1 MGQDCGELLIEM
13 KIAVLCEYF
22 YPDNSGST
30 PSDMTELACC
40 LKQFHSGIEID
51 VITSRH
57 FYRPSEVSAKPLP
70 EEVWNGLNIHRLRTP
85 KSNRP
90 SMFFR
95 LLTGGVFSMTA
106 FLWMLWKPT
115 YDVVLIVTNP
125 PANALAA
132 WLYWKLR
139 RVPYIYLVHDLYPD
153 IAVALGRLNDD
164 SMVARVFRLLQKQW
178 LTSAARVVAL
188 GRCMRDHLHRRYD
201 VSLDRIRVVSSWADP
216 GTISVSVRD
225 NGFRLANGL
234 QGFVVI
240 YGGNF
245 SHYINFG
252 QILEAAKLLE
262 HEGVSFVLVGD
273 GVRRSELLATVEKEG
288 LKNVRVLPKVPRSA
302 MNEVLA
308 AADISLI
315 SLDRR
320 MMGLGVPSKL
330 YSIMASGRPVVAMVP
345 PGSEVA
351 MVLEE
356 EQCGVNVAGD
366 GAEALATEISRLKLD
381 PSLAERMGQNARSA
395 LLRRFT
401 LHHAAE
407 QFYALFNDV
416 LIKT

>member
-1 MGQDCGELLIEM
+1 
-13 KIAVLCEYF
+13 
-22 YPDNSGST
+22 
-30 PSDMTELACC
+30 
-40 LKQFHSGIEID
+40 
-51 VITSRH
+51 
-57 FYRPSEVSAKPLP
+57 
-70 EEVWNGLNIHRLRTP
+70 
-85 KSNRP
+85 
-90 SMFFR
+90 
-95 LLTGGVFSMTA
+95 MTA